1 MDSVQQIY
9 VTNQSPLSQTF
20 RASFQKLLQLLC
32 PGFYRWK
39 GKQIVLHVLWLLRIH
54 FFPRCVNNIMHCRC
68 VLSVIHFITSYSCKI
83 LFSSQSKHIVEYGM
97 YRIMFSVYCGRL
109 KCMLE
114 QYTFTQLP
122 PGTIF
127 QQDGDPPHYLDI
139 VCTSLN
145 ERFPDS

>member
-83 LFSSQSKHIVEYGM
+83 QFSSQSK
-97 YRIMFSVYCGRL
+97 RIQKWNVQDKAQCVLWLAEMHVGAICLHTVTTRYHFPTGRSPSSL
-109 KCMLE
+109 IEHC
-114 QYTFTQLP
+114 TQLS
-122 PGTIF
+122 
-127 QQDGDPPHYLDI
+127 Y
-139 VCTSLN
+139 
-145 ERFPDS
+145 